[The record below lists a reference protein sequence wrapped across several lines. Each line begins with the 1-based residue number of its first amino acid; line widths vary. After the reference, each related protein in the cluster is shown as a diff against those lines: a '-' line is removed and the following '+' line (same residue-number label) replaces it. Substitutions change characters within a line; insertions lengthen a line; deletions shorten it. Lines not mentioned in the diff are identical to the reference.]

1 MNKTS
6 NEAPVGGGGH
16 ARFVGS
22 IPHMYDTYL
31 GPLLFEFSGAD
42 LARRVAGRM
51 PGSIKVLE
59 LACGTGISTGY
70 LRQGLDADATI
81 VATDLNDAM
90 LDYAREKRGAL
101 ANVNY
106 QQADAQDLPFD
117 DGAFDVVVCQF
128 GIMFMPDKAK
138 ALSEMFRVLRPG
150 GLVAFNVWDSLQI
163 NRVAGLTQD
172 TIASFFEVAPPDFL
186 STPFGFYQ
194 IAPIRDLIAGAGF
207 ADPEIHTVS
216 ETVQIA
222 DAITIA
228 RGFVEGTPA
237 ILQIRERGGVDPA
250 DIVATVAEAIQDLYG
265 RTLDGRGSDD
275 GAGLQIPLQE
285 IVFLANRT

>member
-1 MNKTS
+1 MLGS
-6 NEAPVGGGGH
+6 S
-16 ARFVGS
+16 ARS
-22 IPHMYDTYL
+22 RTCTTPNL

-117 DGAFDVVVCQF
+117 DGAFDAVVCQF